1 VRSNYDSCVYMTRR
15 NEKVIIYLLLYVD
28 DILLASS
35 DRQEILKLKKKLNKE
50 FEMKDLRNAKRILGM
65 DIMKPKQK

>member
-1 VRSNYDSCVYMTRR
+1 MTRR